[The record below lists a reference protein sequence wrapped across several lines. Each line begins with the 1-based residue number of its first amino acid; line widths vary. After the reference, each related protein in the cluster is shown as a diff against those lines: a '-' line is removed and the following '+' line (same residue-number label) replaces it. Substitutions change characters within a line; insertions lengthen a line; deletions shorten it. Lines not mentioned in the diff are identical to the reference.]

1 MGEELLSQ
9 PVAEKGSWNAS
20 IQPTIERA
28 KNSVYWPGMVEDLE
42 QIRKRCSSCDRNAP
56 SQAQMPPLPLESPE
70 YPFQMIAM
78 DCFQIKGKLWLVIA
92 DRFSSWLSLYY
103 FPREATSCDL
113 VNTLKY
119 YFCIFG
125 VADQVSSDNGPQF
138 RSSQLQQF
146 LQSWGVRKHRVYQV

>member
-1 MGEELLSQ
+1 MSQ
-9 PVAEKGSWNAS
+9 PVADKGSWNAS
-20 IQPTIERA
+20 IERA
-28 KNSVYWPGMVEDLE
+28 KTSVYWPGILEDLE
-42 QIRKRCSSCDRNAP
+42 QIRKRCSS
-56 SQAQMPPLPLESPE
+56 QAQMPPLLLESPE

-125 VADQVSSDNGPQF
+125 VADQVSSDDGPQF
-138 RSSQLQQF
+138 RSSQFQQF
-146 LQSWGVRKHRVYQV
+146 LQSWGARKHRVRSGWIVRKPGNWHSGIA

>member
-1 MGEELLSQ
+1 MQRTLS
-9 PVAEKGSWNAS
+9 
-20 IQPTIERA
+20 TI
-28 KNSVYWPGMVEDLE
+28 YWPGMVEDLE

-78 DCFQIKGKLWLVIA
+78 DYYQIKGKSWLVIA
-92 DRFSSWLSLYY
+92 DRFSGWLCLYY
-103 FPREATSCDL
+103 FLREATSCDL

-125 VADQVSSDNGPQF
+125 VADQVSSDDGPQF
-138 RSSQLQQF
+138 RSNEFRQF
-146 LQSWGVRKHRVYQV
+146 LTSWGVGKHRVSSSYHPHSNLRAETAV